1 MYPVTACN
9 PTRMSVT
16 GRGPGYPAGMETIEE
31 TTYTDMTMAKVA
43 DALRAT
49 GLTEQQI
56 IDAISLMQNAGILF
70 RERV

>member
-1 MYPVTACN
+1 
-9 PTRMSVT
+9 
-16 GRGPGYPAGMETIEE
+16 METIEE
-31 TTYTDMTMAKVA
+31 TTCTDMTMAKVA

-56 IDAISLMQNAGILF
+56 IDAISRMQNAGIVF